1 LLVAVTVTTPA
12 LDGATNVADVSVTF
26 VNVPHAFPVQPAP
39 DALQFTPAAPTS
51 FVTVTVTLSFC
62 PSVNPPRFGEIV
74 TLIFP
79 TGMLVSVI
87 AAAADFVPSL
97 TDVAVSV
104 TPAGVGTLAGAV
116 YIIPTPDA
124 LAFAESVPHAAPVQP
139 TPLSAQ
145 FTPLFC
151 ASFVTVAL
159 NPCVPPGAITVADA
173 GATTTLITGGAV
185 NVIVDA
191 ADFVPSLTDVAVSV
205 TAAGVGTLAG
215 AVYVIPTPEALA
227 FAESVPHAVPLQP
240 APLSAQLT
248 PLFCASFITVA
259 LNPCVPP
266 GACTLAVF
274 GETATAIAGGAV
286 IVIVAAADL
295 LVSAT
300 AVAVTITVAGE
311 GTVPGAV
318 NVIVAPEALA
328 VLDSAPH
335 AAPAHPAPD
344 SAHVTPRFSG
354 SFVTV
359 ALKLC
364 CCPVCTLPDAGD
376 TVAVTFGGGV
386 IVNCADADFVAS
398 AAAIARIVT
407 TACVGTVNGAV
418 YVPFE
423 IVPKVLFPPTTP
435 FTSHTTFGF
444 ELFCTVALNTSVVP
458 VCTEP
463 LVIFSTTATCGGG
476 PENGDDA
483 HPPRTHAQT
492 KPASDARLPAR
503 RRSFALLRVGIRVR
517 NCVRSCVH
525 VGVGI
530 GEVSLSAR
538 NLPAHLA
545 IVAGH
550 CWGVAI
556 AYRKYKSRLH
566 APLRTRFFGRVT
578 ITDRTDRSV
587 YGPYG
592 HDSGNQSCKQS
603 RCPSH
608 QHGRNLIRTI
618 NQPENRSE
626 VCPACHSER
635 FQ

>member
-1 LLVAVTVTTPA
+1 MFAAALFVLSALLVAVTLNTPA
-12 LDGATNVADVSVTF
+12 LAGATNVADVSVTF

-51 FVTVTVTLSFC
+51 FVTVAVTFSFC
-62 PSVNPPRFGEIV
+62 PSVSPPRFGEIV

-104 TPAGVGTLAGAV
+104 TTAGVGTLAGAV
-116 YIIPTPDA
+116 YVIPAPEA
-124 LAFAESVPHAAPVQP
+124 LAFAESVPQAVPAQP
-139 TPLSAQ
+139 TPLSVQ
-145 FTPLFC
+145 LTPLFC

-159 NPCVPPGAITVADA
+159 NPCVPPA
-173 GATTTLITGGAV
+173 
-185 NVIVDA
+185 
-191 ADFVPSLTDVAVSV
+191 
-205 TAAGVGTLAG
+205 
-215 AVYVIPTPEALA
+215 
-227 FAESVPHAVPLQP
+227 
-240 APLSAQLT
+240 
-248 PLFCASFITVA
+248 
-259 LNPCVPP
+259 
-266 GACTLAVF
+266 ACTLAVF
-274 GETATAIAGGAV
+274 GETATAITGGAV
-286 IVIVAAADL
+286 IVIVAPADL
-295 LVSAT
+295 LASAT

-311 GTVPGAV
+311 GTLPGAV
-318 NVIVAPEALA
+318 YVIIAPEALA
-328 VLDSAPH
+328 VLESAPH
-335 AAPAHPAPD
+335 AVPEHPAP
-344 SAHVTPRFSG
+344 ATAQVTPRFSG
-354 SFVTV
+354 SFATV
-359 ALKLC
+359 ALKFC
-364 CCPVCTLPDAGD
+364 CCPVCTLPVAGE
-376 TVAVTFGGGV
+376 TFAVTFAGAV

-398 AAAIARIVT
+398 AAATARIVT
-407 TACVGTVNGAV
+407 AACVGTVNGAV

-423 IVPKVLFPPTTP
+423 IVPKVLFPPTMP

-444 ELFCTVALNTSVVP
+444 ELFCTVALSTSVVP
-458 VCTEP
+458 VCTDP

-578 ITDRTDRSV
+578 ITDRTDRFV
-587 YGPYG
+587 CGPNG
-592 HDSGNQSCKQS
+592 HPCCNESCKQS
-603 RCPSH
+603 RSPSH
-608 QHGRNLIRTI
+608 
-618 NQPENRSE
+618 
-626 VCPACHSER
+626 
-635 FQ
+635 